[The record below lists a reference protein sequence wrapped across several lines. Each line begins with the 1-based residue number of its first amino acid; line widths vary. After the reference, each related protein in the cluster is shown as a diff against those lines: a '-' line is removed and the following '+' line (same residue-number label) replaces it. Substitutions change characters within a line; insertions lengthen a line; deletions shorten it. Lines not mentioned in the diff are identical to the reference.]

1 MLTLQMDNGAPLDV
15 NSELTVVGWSNVAS
29 GLLGG
34 FTGSYIFS
42 QTVFTCRS
50 GAHSRIVGAVVAVGL
65 EHNSTY
71 CVKNERLRFLLTECF
86 EILDIPLTY
95 VLIKHFFSFGCCF

>member
-1 MLTLQMDNGAPLDV
+1 MDNGAPLDV
-15 NSELTVVGWSNVAS
+15 NSALTVVGWSNVAS

-50 GAHSRIVGAVVAVGL
+50 GAHSRIVGAVVAVGAYI
-65 EHNSTY
+65 EWH
-71 CVKNERLRFLLTECF
+71 
-86 EILDIPLTY
+86 I
-95 VLIKHFFSFGCCF
+95 G

>member
-1 MLTLQMDNGAPLDV
+1 MCFPLNARWTTGLC
-15 NSELTVVGWSNVAS
+15 NSELAVVGWSNVAS

-50 GAHSRIVGAVVAVGL
+50 GAHSRVVGAVVAA
-65 EHNSTY
+65 SARTA
-71 CVKNERLRFLLTECF
+71 
-86 EILDIPLTY
+86 
-95 VLIKHFFSFGCCF
+95 SFPPSV